1 MPIAALVTA
10 TIQNNH
16 INLNTNQHADYTL
29 LIRIG
34 LHSFSYAVAG
44 QGRLLALKENLDLS
58 ELSQPTDGNKMLSAD
73 YRQLIVGISGTG
85 FTIVPASLFN
95 PEKVADFARF
105 LDVKRNEKVF
115 SQPLDTDNQVIFK
128 ADNTLVNLIAEKFG
142 VNSMVFTPKGWIK
155 LTAANTPAADHIYLN
170 VEGNKAEFLNF
181 KEGKLRFY
189 NSFEFM
195 APDELA
201 YFATLVA
208 GELQLMPGDVTLVL
222 SGGITP
228 DDENGI
234 SLDRFFGKIELN
246 TSSALAQSG
255 QTGSHDILT
264 LTALSLCGS
273 SEVI

>member
-1 MPIAALVTA
+1 M
-10 TIQNNH
+10 
-16 INLNTNQHADYTL
+16 NTDQHAGYTL

-34 LHSFSYAVAG
+34 LNSFSYAVAG

-58 ELSQPTDGNKMLSAD
+58 ELSEPTDGNKMLAAD
-73 YRQLIVGISGTG
+73 YSQYIVGIPYTG

-105 LDVKRNEKVF
+105 LDVKRDEKIF
-115 SQPLDTDNQVIFK
+115 SQQLDANNQVIFK
-128 ADNTLVNLIAEKFG
+128 ADNSLVNLVAEKFG
-142 VNSMVFTPKGWIK
+142 INSIVFAPKGWIK
-155 LTAANTPAADHIYLN
+155 LTAVNNPADNQIFLN
-170 VEGNKAEFLNF
+170 VEGKKAEFLNF

-208 GELQLMPGDVTLVL
+208 SELQLQPGNVTLVL
-222 SGGITP
+222 SGGITQG
-228 DDENGI
+228 DENGI
-234 SLDRFFGKIELN
+234 GLDRFFRKLELN
-246 TSSALAQSG
+246 TVSALALSG
-255 QTGSHDILT
+255 RTAPHDILT

-273 SEVI
+273 SEAV

>member
-1 MPIAALVTA
+1 M
-10 TIQNNH
+10 
-16 INLNTNQHADYTL
+16 NTNRHADYTL
-29 LIRIG
+29 LIKVG

-44 QGRLLALKENLDLS
+44 GGRMLVLKENLDLN
-58 ELSQPTDGNKMLSAD
+58 ELSQPSDGNKMLSAE
-73 YRQLIVGISGTG
+73 YRQHIVGIPYTG
-85 FTIVPASLFN
+85 FTIVPASLFS

-105 LDVKRNEKVF
+105 LDVKRDEKVF
-115 SQPLDTDNQVIFK
+115 SQPLNADNQVIFK
-128 ADNTLVNLIAEKFG
+128 ADNSLVDSVTEKFSI
-142 VNSMVFTPKGWIK
+142 NSIVFAPTGWIK
-155 LTAANTPAADHIYLN
+155 LTAKNNPADNQIYLN
-170 VEGNKAEFLNF
+170 VEGNKVEFLNF

-208 GELQLMPGDVTLVL
+208 NELQLLPGDVTLVL
-222 SGGITP
+222 SGGIAP

-234 SLDRFFGKIELN
+234 GLDRFFRKLELN
-246 TSSALAQSG
+246 AMTALALPEHTASN
-255 QTGSHDILT
+255 DILT

>member
-1 MPIAALVTA
+1 M
-10 TIQNNH
+10 
-16 INLNTNQHADYTL
+16 NTDQHAGYTL

-44 QGRLLALKENLDLS
+44 QGRLVVLKENLDLS
-58 ELSQPTDGNKMLSAD
+58 ELSQPSDGNKMLSAD
-73 YRQLIVGISGTG
+73 YSKHIVGIPYTG
-85 FTIVPASLFN
+85 FTVVPASLFN

-105 LDVKRNEKVF
+105 LDVKRDEKVF
-115 SQPLDTDNQVIFK
+115 SQQLDADNQVIFK
-128 ADNTLVNLIAEKFG
+128 ADNSLVNLVAEKFG
-142 VNSMVFTPKGWIK
+142 VNSIVFAPKGWIK
-155 LTAANTPAADHIYLN
+155 LTAAKNPTDNQIFLN

-208 GELQLMPGDVTLVL
+208 SELKLRPGDVTLVL

-228 DDENGI
+228 GDENGI
-234 SLDRFFGKIELN
+234 GLDRFFRKLELN
-246 TSSALAQSG
+246 TMSALALSG
-255 QTGSHDILT
+255 QTASHDILT
-264 LTALSLCGS
+264 FTALSLCGS
-273 SEVI
+273 SEAV

>member
-1 MPIAALVTA
+1 
-10 TIQNNH
+10 
-16 INLNTNQHADYTL
+16 LNTDQHAGYTL
-29 LIRIG
+29 LIKIG

-44 QGRLLALKENLDLS
+44 QGRMLVLKENLDLS
-58 ELSQPTDGNKMLSAD
+58 ELGQPSDGNTMLSAD
-73 YRQLIVGISGTG
+73 YSQHIVGIPYTG

-105 LDVKRNEKVF
+105 LDVKRDEKVF
-115 SQPLDTDNQVIFK
+115 SQQLDADNQVVFK
-128 ADNTLVNLIAEKFG
+128 ADNSIVNLVAEKFG
-142 VNSMVFTPKGWIK
+142 INSIVFAPKGWIK
-155 LTAANTPAADHIYLN
+155 LTAANNPADSQIFLN

-189 NSFEFM
+189 NGFEFM

-208 GELQLMPGDVTLVL
+208 TELQLQPGDMTLVL

-234 SLDRFFGKIELN
+234 GLDRFFHKLELN
-246 TSSALAQSG
+246 TVSALALSG
-255 QTGSHDILT
+255 QTAPHDILT

-273 SEVI
+273 SEAV

>member
-1 MPIAALVTA
+1 MLV
-10 TIQNNH
+10 
-16 INLNTNQHADYTL
+16 
-29 LIRIG
+29 
-34 LHSFSYAVAG
+34 
-44 QGRLLALKENLDLS
+44 LKENLDLN
-58 ELSQPTDGNKMLSAD
+58 ELRYPTDNMLTTD
-73 YRQLIVGISGTG
+73 YSQCIVAVPYTG

-95 PEKVADFARF
+95 PDKIAEFARF
-105 LDVKRNEKVF
+105 LDVKRDEKVF

-128 ADNTLVNLIAEKFG
+128 ADNGIVNLVAEKFG
-142 VNSMVFTPKGWIK
+142 IKGIVFAPKGWVK
-155 LTAANTPAADHIYLN
+155 LTAANNPADNQIYLN

-208 GELQLMPGDVTLVL
+208 SELLLLPGDVTLVL

-234 SLDRFFGKIELN
+234 RLDRFFQKLELN
-246 TSSALAQSG
+246 TQSALALSG
-255 QTGSHDILT
+255 QTTSHDILT

-273 SEVI
+273 SEAL

>member
-1 MPIAALVTA
+1 M
-10 TIQNNH
+10 
-16 INLNTNQHADYTL
+16 NTNQHAGYTL

-34 LHSFSYAVAG
+34 LNSFSYAVAG
-44 QGRLLALKENLDLS
+44 EGRLLALKENL
-58 ELSQPTDGNKMLSAD
+58 ELTELGQASDGNKMLSAD
-73 YRQLIVGISGTG
+73 YNQRIVGIPYTG

-95 PEKVADFARF
+95 SEKVADFARF

-115 SQPLDTDNQVIFK
+115 SQQLDDDNQVIFK
-128 ADNTLVNLIAEKFG
+128 ANSALVDVVAEKFG
-142 VNSMVFTPKGWIK
+142 INSIVFAPKGWIK
-155 LTAANTPAADHIYLN
+155 LTAANNPADSQIFLN

-195 APDELA
+195 IPDELA

-208 GELQLMPGDVTLVL
+208 TELQLQPGDITLVL
-222 SGGITP
+222 SGGINR

-234 SLDRFFGKIELN
+234 RLDRFFGKLELN
-246 TSSALAQSG
+246 TMSALALSG
-255 QTGSHDILT
+255 QTASHDVLT

-273 SEVI
+273 SAAI

>member
-16 INLNTNQHADYTL
+16 INLNTNQHAGYTL
-29 LIRIG
+29 LIKIG
-34 LHSFSYAVAG
+34 SNSFSYAVAG
-44 QGRLLALKENLDLS
+44 QGRMLVLKENLDLS
-58 ELSQPTDGNKMLSAD
+58 ELSEPTDGNKMLSAD
-73 YRQLIVGISGTG
+73 YSQHIVAVPHTG
-85 FTIVPASLFN
+85 FTIVPASLFK

-115 SQPLDTDNQVIFK
+115 SQPLDADNQVIFK
-128 ADNTLVNLIAEKFG
+128 ADSTLVNSVAEKFG
-142 VNSMVFTPKGWIK
+142 INCIAFAPKGWIK
-155 LTAANTPAADHIYLN
+155 LTAANNPADNQIYLN
-170 VEGNKAEFLNF
+170 VEGNQAEFLNF

-195 APDELA
+195 APDELV

-208 GELQLMPGDVTLVL
+208 SELRLLPGDVTVVL

-228 DDENGI
+228 EDENGI
-234 SLDRFFGKIELN
+234 RLDRFFGKLELN
-246 TSSALAQSG
+246 TMSALALSG
-255 QTGSHDILT
+255 QTTSHDILT

>member
-1 MPIAALVTA
+1 MPIAALATA
-10 TIQNNH
+10 KSKNNH

-44 QGRLLALKENLDLS
+44 QGRLLALKENLDPG
-58 ELSQPTDGNKMLSAD
+58 ELSRPTDGNKMLSAD
-73 YRQLIVGISGTG
+73 YSQHIVGISGTG

-105 LDVKRNEKVF
+105 LDVKRNEKVI
-115 SQPLDTDNQVIFK
+115 SQPLDADNQVIFK
-128 ADNTLVNLIAEKFG
+128 ADNSLVDLIAEKFG
-142 VNSMVFTPKGWIK
+142 INSIVFAPKGWIR
-155 LTAANTPAADHIYLN
+155 LIAVNNPADNQIYLN
-170 VEGNKAEFLNF
+170 IEGSNAEFLNF

-189 NSFEFM
+189 NSFDFM

-208 GELQLMPGDVTLVL
+208 GELQLPPGDVTLVL

-228 DDENGI
+228 DDENSI
-234 SLDRFFGKIELN
+234 SLDRFFRKLELN
-246 TSSALAQSG
+246 TLSALALSG